1 MDLFIP
7 HLPTTIN
14 ELVHL
19 IGEVETFE
27 SKRRVDNTLN
37 IVIEQT
43 GKQVGVVTMHFAS
56 TADLKLQD
64 FTFCADHYRATA
76 PVM

>member
-14 ELVHL
+14 ELVRL

-43 GKQVGVVTMHFAS
+43 GKQVGPIMLPLSIPNLKREGFA
-56 TADLKLQD
+56 
-64 FTFCADHYRATA
+64 FCADHH
-76 PVM
+76 